1 MPIILPPP
9 QEPAALFHGF
19 RNHEAKTF
27 LENTK
32 RPVSETKDL
41 LQNQKSLNENTSL
54 IWAIRHGADFSVI
67 KQMLDIGGKDLVL
80 KQNNFGDNAV
90 HQAVWSGSD
99 FDIFKLLVDVGGTD
113 VLSQRDI
120 FGNTPFHV
128 ACYWG
133 ASKKTIEY
141 LVEVGGKTLLEI
153 ENDMEQRPYAG
164 VDNKE
169 VQAYLD
175 STGGHVYTEH
185 VQEFFRSKCKDLTF
199 MQLLW
204 ANNLNEAE
212 RRLDDPGQRGELKEK
227 GEGPGWNCLSFSI
240 WLHVHAHSSFQ
251 PKLSSLIK
259 RMVQYGGEELIS
271 SLNDAGCN
279 ALHYAAYHKAPFWII
294 KCLVEA
300 GGNDI
305 IHVMNE
311 WGNTPL
317 HDACAKGASAEII
330 EYLAKHG
337 GVEAIKLANN
347 KDKKTPLEMLLD
359 DKPASNPQIVAL
371 QHAWYVHDQR
381 CSTTMD
387 KDIIT
392 KTLEWAETVD
402 PSLIASNNFVKNL
415 LNLSFCSRRYQVI
428 VLLDLYVQIAIVS
441 ALSLGLEKIYH
452 DGSGRFIVAT
462 PTILTMCVTW
472 LIVREVLQLFATR
485 LETFVRSYANYID
498 ISQIVLVV
506 WSIGILRQ
514 VEEGQDLVH
523 SSSFRGIMIS
533 ATAVSWLGLL
543 VVIGH
548 LNYDISVFI
557 SAFVKVSLC
566 IYKNCSISL
575 PLTCT

>member
-1 MPIILPPP
+1 MV
-9 QEPAALFHGF
+9 QH
-19 RNHEAKTF
+19 
-27 LENTK
+27 
-32 RPVSETKDL
+32 
-41 LQNQKSLNENTSL
+41 
-54 IWAIRHGADFSVI
+54 
-67 KQMLDIGGKDLVL
+67 GGK
-80 KQNNFGDNAV
+80 
-90 HQAVWSGSD
+90 
-99 FDIFKLLVDVGGTD
+99 
-113 VLSQRDI
+113 
-120 FGNTPFHV
+120 
-128 ACYWG
+128 
-133 ASKKTIEY
+133 
-141 LVEVGGKTLLEI
+141 
-153 ENDMEQRPYAG
+153 
-164 VDNKE
+164 
-169 VQAYLD
+169 
-175 STGGHVYTEH
+175 
-185 VQEFFRSKCKDLTF
+185 
-199 MQLLW
+199 
-204 ANNLNEAE
+204 
-212 RRLDDPGQRGELKEK
+212 
-227 GEGPGWNCLSFSI
+227 
-240 WLHVHAHSSFQ
+240 
-251 PKLSSLIK
+251 
-259 RMVQYGGEELIS
+259 ELIS
-271 SLNDAGCN
+271 LLNDAGCN
-279 ALHYAAYHKAPFWII
+279 ALHSAACNKAAFWII

-305 IHVMNE
+305 IHVMNKY
-311 WGNTPL
+311 GNTPL

-337 GVEAIKLANN
+337 GVEAIIKKANN
-347 KDKKTPLEMLLD
+347 KKTPLEMLLD

-371 QHAWYVHDQR
+371 QHAWYVLDPR

-428 VLLDLYVQIAIVS
+428 VLLDLYVQIAIVY

-533 ATAVSWLGLL
+533 ATALSWLGLL

-548 LNYDISVFI
+548 LNYKISVFV